1 MVSKDLLPFEVIKNL
16 ELKRSYSSVFSDKDT
31 LIIDLEEREAANV
44 RERKRMCSINVAFM
58 DLKNYIPTFPFEKRL
73 SKIDTLNLAIA
84 YINMLEDVL
93 SKDIDSYIYL
103 KESVE
108 QARKGHYSG
117 VMWITSDLVA
127 RFKWIN
133 WKKLGITPIE

>member
-1 MVSKDLLPFEVIKNL
+1 MGSQDFIPVDMLQNPR
-16 ELKRSYSSVFSDKDT
+16 LKRSYSNIFSDND
-31 LIIDLEEREAANV
+31 LLNIDVEEREAANV

-93 SKDIDSYIYL
+93 SKDIDSYSYL

-108 QARKGHYSG
+108 QARRGQYNG

>member
-1 MVSKDLLPFEVIKNL
+1 MESKDFIPIDILQNSK
-16 ELKRSYSSVFSDKDT
+16 LKRNYSNIFSDKDS
-31 LIIDLEEREAANV
+31 LNIEVEEREAANV

-58 DLKNYIPTFPFEKRL
+58 DLKNYIPTFPYEKRL

-84 YINMLEDVL
+84 YINMLEDLL
-93 SKDIDSYIYL
+93 SKDIDSYSYL

-108 QARKGHYSG
+108 QARRGQYNG

>member
-1 MVSKDLLPFEVIKNL
+1 MESKNNKSSNTFQNSGVKRVYSTTSFEREI
-16 ELKRSYSSVFSDKDT
+16 FSGDIED
-31 LIIDLEEREAANV
+31 REAANV

-93 SKDIDSYIYL
+93 SRDIDSYSYL
-103 KESVE
+103 KESVD
-108 QARKGHYSG
+108 QARKGQYNG

-133 WKKLGITPIE
+133 WKRLGITPIE